1 MAVQQPNAIYQAFR
15 VTPCHN
21 AQFVLRSRDGLFGH
35 LSARHGIHLTAG
47 IDSTSAMG
55 SRESSTCTSV
65 ILAISG
71 SLPPPVDQ
79 QMALS
84 AELAAISRVSVTVL
98 AASMLVR
105 SDMMLLM
112 KQTQDRFMDAPSNA
126 CLHHS
131 VQSTLARHDAVRA
144 QFTPR
149 PGIAVI
155 ACGSAG

>member
-47 IDSTSAMG
+47 IDSTSAMS

-71 SLPPPVDQ
+71 SPPPGRPTNG
-79 QMALS
+79 ALS
-84 AELAAISRVSVTVL
+84 RNCRNQSSFGHCARSVNAGSIRYDVAHEADSRSLHGRSVKRLLAPFRAVD
-98 AASMLVR
+98 AST
-105 SDMMLLM
+105 S
-112 KQTQDRFMDAPSNA
+112 
-126 CLHHS
+126 
-131 VQSTLARHDAVRA
+131 
-144 QFTPR
+144 
-149 PGIAVI
+149 
-155 ACGSAG
+155 